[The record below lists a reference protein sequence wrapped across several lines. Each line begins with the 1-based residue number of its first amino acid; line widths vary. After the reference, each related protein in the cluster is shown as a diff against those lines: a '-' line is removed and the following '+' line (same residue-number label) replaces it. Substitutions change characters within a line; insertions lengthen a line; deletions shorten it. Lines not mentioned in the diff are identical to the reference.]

1 MPKLSQ
7 NMCLEKGPNEAYAD
21 FLARLETAISHNVIK
36 KEVKIQKKKKKNC
49 LLMKI
54 QIRNI
59 KELSLQFMRLGLLL
73 II

>member
-36 KEVKIQKKKKKNC
+36 KEVKIQKKKKTTY
-49 LLMKI
+49 L
-54 QIRNI
+54 
-59 KELSLQFMRLGLLL
+59 
-73 II
+73 

>member
-36 KEVKIQKKKKKNC
+36 KEVKIQKKKKKTAY
-49 LLMKI
+49 L
-54 QIRNI
+54 
-59 KELSLQFMRLGLLL
+59 
-73 II
+73 